1 MSYTRRN
8 TTDGSTIMNKD
19 LYDNLQD
26 GIDNT
31 KEVFNMFRHGA
42 DVTGVKSC
50 DSIFKQALESG
61 LPIYFP
67 RGIYSFSSPVNST
80 KSVIIYGDSK
90 EDTIIN
96 FLPSSTEQDFFAVF
110 SVGSFYCKD
119 LCMNLQV
126 SKSCKFVN
134 NTTSSGVFI
143 CTNGSTHIIN
153 SIITTREETGYPV
166 RLVSLWSFPIDGG
179 YFIFELSEIYDYLT
193 YPNGGG
199 PLFISTSSKSTK
211 GYDRVVVKD
220 SLIYTE
226 LQGEMLACYSINNS
240 QFKFGTIEYSDVI
253 FITPNNRS
261 MVASV
266 YNLEC
271 NSVVIKNCQAIIE
284 GSVGTFLNLRNVKSE
299 LGVSIEDCKCV
310 SKGSSKSF
318 NFTVALTS
326 GTSNVTVKGGQYSVA
341 NCLNATISTEEMRV
355 LDTYFHIGDCDTLY
369 VYSSLKNCIVEVDSL
384 ENSICYASLYD
395 CQIPI
400 KVFAVNGDT
409 NPNNMTEIINSNFI
423 MEAYC
428 QKGGEKLFIQNS
440 KGGLNF
446 RYTKSSFVYLF
457 NNLLSSLKIS
467 GVDITSDTLSS
478 IATKVISVNNFS
490 NSGELFPNS

>member
-31 KEVFNMFRHGA
+31 KEVFNMLRHGA
-42 DVTGVKSC
+42 DITGVKPC
-50 DSIFKQALESG
+50 DGIFRQALESG

-67 RGIYSFSSPVNST
+67 KGTYSFSSMVNSV
-80 KSVIIYGDSK
+80 KSVIMYGDSK

-110 SVGSFYCKD
+110 SVGNFYCKD

-134 NTTSSGVFI
+134 NTSSSGVFV
-143 CTNGSTHIIN
+143 CTNGSTQIIN
-153 SIITTREETGYPV
+153 STLTTKEETGYPV
-166 RLVSLWSFPIDGG
+166 RLVSLWSFPVDGG
-179 YFIFELSEIYDYLT
+179 YFIFESSEIYDYLT
-193 YPNGGG
+193 YPSGGG
-199 PLFISTSSKSTK
+199 PLFISTSSKSAK
-211 GYDRVVVKD
+211 GYDKVVVKN

-226 LQGEMLACYSINNS
+226 LQGEMLACYSIKDS

-253 FITPNNRS
+253 FITPNDRS

-271 NSVVIKNCQAIIE
+271 DSVVIKNCQAIIG

-299 LGVSIEDCKCV
+299 LGVSIEDCKCIA
-310 SKGSSKSF
+310 KGSSKSF
-318 NFTVALTS
+318 NFTIALTS
-326 GTSNVTVKGGQYSVA
+326 GTSNVTVKGGQYSIA

-369 VYSSLKNCIVEVDSL
+369 VYSSLKRCDVEVGSL
-384 ENSICYASLYD
+384 KNSICYASLYD

-400 KVFAVNGDT
+400 KVFAVNGVS
-409 NPNNMTEIINSNFI
+409 NPDNMTEIINSNFV

-457 NNLLSSLKIS
+457 SNLLSSLKIS
-467 GVDITSDTLSS
+467 GVDVTGDTLSN
-478 IATKVISVNNFS
+478 IATKVVSVNNFS
-490 NSGELFPNS
+490 NNGELFPNS